1 MKTIITLVAL
11 LVGNAL
17 LAQKFTL
24 KGQLADSAGA
34 PLASATVFLLNPND
48 SSLVNF
54 AASNS
59 RGYFE
64 MKNINRSNY
73 LFKVTYVGYLPL
85 TIPISPRPE
94 ESIVDLGLL
103 NMEVDRRV
111 LDEVTIRAERAP
123 VTIKRDTI
131 EFNAGSFK
139 TKPNAMVED
148 LLKQMPS
155 IEVDNDGTIRAQ
167 GEQVQQVTV
176 DGREFF
182 GRDPKLATRNL
193 PADAVDKV
201 QVFDKKSDQAAF
213 TGIDDG
219 QRSKTINLELKE
231 EKRNGA
237 FGNMMAGAGND
248 ERFTSRLSL
257 NRFSKG
263 SQFSVLGMGNNINE
277 QGFSIDDYMNFSG
290 GSQQMMSGGA
300 VRLQFNGANDSG
312 IPLNFGG
319 RNNGLMTN
327 YGGGIN
333 LNKDLGKNRKTQV
346 NSSYFYNYLSHDLVQ
361 NTFRENFLPNNQNFN
376 FDQLSTQYNTN
387 SNHRVNLILD
397 HRIDSMN
404 SVKLTTNFTVNET
417 DSEVKSLST
426 TFSPEDTRQNESER
440 LSLSAGTTY
449 RLNSTLLYRHRF
461 NKKGRS
467 FATNLVL
474 GLTDTERNGSLSAT
488 NTFYVPADSTNTIEQ
503 RNYQKNDNQNYGVT
517 VTYTEPLGKRKYLEG
532 NYSLSN
538 NRNQVTREVFDIE
551 NENEVVN
558 DLLSNSFSSDYLYQ
572 RTGVNFR
579 MNRTKFNITAGV
591 AYQQTNL
598 NGELNP
604 PFEDISRTFSNVLPV
619 IRFNYDF
626 SGTKHLNF
634 DYETSV
640 QEPTIQQLQPVI
652 DNSDPLN
659 IYVGNPSLRPA
670 YNQNC
675 RINFITF
682 DPVSFISFFAF
693 VNVDYTTNA
702 ITNAQY
708 INDQL
713 VRTTI
718 PVNVSSNF
726 RAMADASFSFQ
737 LKQINSRFSIGTN
750 VRNFQT
756 ISILND
762 TENEIEQWTKGGNF
776 RYSYRYK
783 ELFDI
788 NLSARLN
795 HQKTTY
801 EFDQPTQSNV
811 NQTYSSEANLSF
823 LKNYQF
829 NAGFEYLVYQDP
841 ANNFRQEIP
850 LLNLSVSRFLLK
862 NKTGELK
869 FSVNNVFDR
878 ALGISQ
884 QATNN
889 YFERTVSNSLGQYVM
904 LSFTYALNKHLNP
917 MGIRRGGGMMRVI
930 TQ

>member
-1 MKTIITLVAL
+1 MRIIITLGTL
-11 LVGNAL
+11 FISQAL

-24 KGQLADSAGA
+24 KGQLADSAGI
-34 PLASATVFLLNPND
+34 PLSSATVLLLNPKD

-59 RGYFE
+59 KGYFE
-64 MKNINRSNY
+64 LKNINRAEY
-73 LFKVTYVGYLPL
+73 IFKVTYVGYLPL
-85 TIPISPRPE
+85 SVRISPRPDE
-94 ESIVDLGLL
+94 ATVDLGLL
-103 NMEVDRRV
+103 KMEVDRRI
-111 LDEVTIRAERAP
+111 LDEVTIRAERSP
-123 VTIKRDTI
+123 VAIKKDTI
-131 EFNAGSFK
+131 EFNASAFK
-139 TKPNAMVED
+139 TKPNAVVED
-148 LLKQMPS
+148 LLKQLPS

-237 FGNMMAGAGND
+237 FGNLLAGAGND
-248 ERFTSRLSL
+248 ERFTARLSL

-277 QGFSIDDYMNFSG
+277 QGFSIDDYMNFTG

-300 VRLQFNGANDSG
+300 VRLQFSGANDSG

-319 RNNGLMTN
+319 RSNGLMTN
-327 YGGGIN
+327 YGGGVN
-333 LNKDLGKNRKTQV
+333 FNKDLGKDRRTRLNG
-346 NSSYFYNYLSHDLVQ
+346 NYFYNYLNHDLVQ
-361 NTFRENFLPNNQNFN
+361 NTYRENYLPDNQNFN
-376 FDQLSTQYNTN
+376 FDQVSSQNNTN
-387 SNHRVNLILD
+387 SNHRVNFIMD
-397 HRIDSMN
+397 HKIDSMN
-404 SVKLTTNFTVNET
+404 SVKWTNNFSFNET
-417 DSEVKSLST
+417 VSELKSLSA
-426 TFSPEDTRQNESER
+426 TFSPENILQNESER
-440 LSLSAGTTY
+440 LSQSSGTTY
-449 RLNSTLLYRHRF
+449 RVNSNVLYRHRF
-461 NKKGRS
+461 AKKGRS
-467 FATNLVL
+467 FSANIML
-474 GLTDTERNGSLSAT
+474 GLTETEREGLLNAT
-488 NTFYVPADSTNTIEQ
+488 NTFYIPADSVNIIKQ
-503 RNYQKNDNQNYGVT
+503 RNSQKNDNQNYGVSLA
-517 VTYTEPLGKRKYLEG
+517 YTEPLGKRKYLEG
-532 NYSLSN
+532 SYSLNN
-538 NRNQVTREVFDIE
+538 NRNQVNREVYDIE
-551 NENEVVN
+551 NETEVIN
-558 DLLSNSFSSDYLYQ
+558 TLLSNSYSSDYLYQ
-572 RTGVNFR
+572 RLGLNFR
-579 MNRTKFNITAGV
+579 MNRSKYNITAGV

-598 NGELNP
+598 KGDLNP
-604 PFEDISRTFSNVLPV
+604 PFEDINRTFSNVLPV
-619 IRFNYDF
+619 VRFNYDF
-626 SGTKHLNF
+626 SGTRHLNV

-659 IYVGNPSLRPA
+659 IYIGNPALRPA
-670 YNQNC
+670 YSQNW
-675 RINFITF
+675 RVNFTTF
-682 DPVSFISFFAF
+682 DPVKFVSFFAF

-726 RAMADASFSFQ
+726 RAMADVSFSFQ
-737 LKQINSRFSIGTN
+737 VKKINSRFTIGTN
-750 VRNFQT
+750 VRNAQL

-762 TENEIEQWTKGGNF
+762 TENEIDQWTKGGNF

-783 ELFDI
+783 EIFDLS
-788 NLSARLN
+788 LSARLN
-795 HQKTTY
+795 YQKTAY
-801 EFDQPTQSNV
+801 QFNQPTQTNF

-823 LKNYQF
+823 LKNFQF

-850 LLNLSVSRFLLK
+850 LLNLSMSRFLLK
-862 NKTGELK
+862 NNAGELK
-869 FSVNNVFDR
+869 FSVNNVLDKT
-878 ALGISQ
+878 LGISQ
-884 QATNN
+884 QATSN
-889 YFERTVSNSLGQYVM
+889 YFERTVSNSLGQYFM
-904 LSFTYALNKHLNP
+904 ISFTYALNKHLNP
-917 MGIRRGGGMMRVI
+917 MGMRRGGAMMRVI
-930 TQ
+930 QQ

>member
-1 MKTIITLVAL
+1 MRIVITLTVIFIGQIAW
-11 LVGNAL
+11 
-17 LAQKFTL
+17 AQKFVL

-34 PLASATVFLLNPND
+34 PLGSATVLLLNPKD

-64 MKNINRSNY
+64 MKNINRADY

-85 TIPISPRPE
+85 TVHVSPRPE
-94 ESIVDLGLL
+94 EGIVDLGLL
-103 NMEVDRRV
+103 KMEVDRRV
-111 LDEVTIRAERAP
+111 LDEITIRAERAP
-123 VTIKRDTI
+123 VVIKKDTI
-131 EFNAGSFK
+131 EFNAASFR
-139 TKPNAMVED
+139 TKPNAVVED

-219 QRSKTINLELKE
+219 QRTKTINLELKE

-237 FGNMMAGAGND
+237 FGSMMAGAGND

-263 SQFSVLGMGNNINE
+263 SQFSILGMGNNINE

-300 VRLQFNGANDSG
+300 VRLSFGSDNDTG

-319 RNNGLMTN
+319 RNNGMMTN
-327 YGGGIN
+327 FGGGVN
-333 LNKDLGKNRKTQV
+333 LNKDFGKHRTTQV
-346 NSSYFYNYLSHDLVQ
+346 NGSYFYNYLNHELVQ
-361 NTFRENFLPNNQNFN
+361 NTFRENFLPNNQSFN
-376 FDQLSTQYNTN
+376 FDQLSSQYNTN
-387 SNHRVNLILD
+387 SNHRANLILD
-397 HRIDSMN
+397 HQIDSMN
-404 SVKLTTNFTVNET
+404 SVKWTTNFTFNET
-417 DSEVKSLST
+417 DSEVKSLSA
-426 TFSPEDTRQNESER
+426 TFTPEGTLQNESDR

-467 FATNLVL
+467 FSTNLTL
-474 GLTDTERNGSLSAT
+474 GLTDTERNGALNAT
-488 NTFYVPADSTNTIEQ
+488 NTFYIPVDSINTIEQ

-517 VTYTEPLGKRKYLEG
+517 FTYTEPLGKRKYLEG

-538 NRNQVTREVFDIE
+538 NRNQVIREVFDIE
-551 NENEVVN
+551 NESEVVN
-558 DLLSNSFSSDYLYQ
+558 NLLSNSFSSDYLYQ
-572 RTGVNFR
+572 RAGLNFR

-598 NGELNP
+598 DGDLNP

-619 IRFNYDF
+619 VRFNYNF

-652 DNSDPLN
+652 DNTDPLN
-659 IYVGNPSLRPA
+659 IYVGNPGLRPA
-670 YNQNC
+670 YNQSW
-675 RINFITF
+675 RVNFTTF
-682 DPVSFISFFAF
+682 DPVSFVSFFAF
-693 VNVDYTTNA
+693 VDVDYTTNA
-702 ITNAQY
+702 ITNAQF

-713 VRTTI
+713 VRTTV
-718 PVNVSSNF
+718 PVNVSGNF
-726 RAMADASFSFQ
+726 RAMGNASFSFQ
-737 LKQINSRFSIGTN
+737 AKKINSRFTIGTN
-750 VRNFQT
+750 VRNLHT

-762 TENEIEQWTKGGNF
+762 TENEINQWTKGGNF

-783 ELFDI
+783 EVVDLS
-788 NLSARLN
+788 LSAQLN
-795 HQKTTY
+795 HQKTRY
-801 EFDQPTQSNV
+801 EFDQPTQSNL
-811 NQTYSSEANLSF
+811 NQTYASELNLSF

-841 ANNFRQEIP
+841 ANDFRQTIP
-850 LLNLSVSRFLLK
+850 LLNLSLSRFLLK

-869 FSVNNVFDR
+869 FLINNVLDK

-884 QATNN
+884 SATNN
-889 YFERTVSNSLGQYVM
+889 YFERTISNSLGQYYM
-904 LSFTYALNKHLNP
+904 ITFTYALNKHLNP
-917 MGIRRGGGMMRVI
+917 MGMRRGGGMMRVI
-930 TQ
+930 RQ

>member
-1 MKTIITLVAL
+1 MRIVITLAVIFFGQ
-11 LVGNAL
+11 LVW
-17 LAQKFTL
+17 AQKFTL

-34 PLASATVFLLNPND
+34 PLASATVLLLNPKD

-54 AASNS
+54 AVSNS

-64 MKNINRSNY
+64 MKNISRADY
-73 LFKVTYVGYLPL
+73 LFKVTYVGCLPL
-85 TIPISPRPE
+85 MVRVSPRTE
-94 ESIVDLGLL
+94 ESVVDLGLL
-103 NMEVDRRV
+103 KMEVDRRV
-111 LDEVTIRAERAP
+111 LDEVTVRAERAP
-123 VTIKRDTI
+123 VVIKKDTI
-131 EFNAGSFK
+131 EFNASSFR
-139 TKPNAMVED
+139 TKPNAVVED

-219 QRSKTINLELKE
+219 QRTKTINLELKE

-237 FGNMMAGAGND
+237 FGNVTAGAGND
-248 ERFTSRLSL
+248 ERFISRLSL

-300 VRLQFNGANDSG
+300 VRLSFSSDNDTG

-333 LNKDLGKNRKTQV
+333 FNKDLGNNRKTQI
-346 NSSYFYNYLSHDLVQ
+346 NGSYFFNYLNHHLAQ
-361 NTFRENFLPNNQNFN
+361 NTYRENYLPNNQNFN
-376 FDQLSTQYNTN
+376 FNQLSSQNNTN
-387 SNHRVNLILD
+387 SNHRVNLTVD

-404 SVKLTTNFTVNET
+404 SVKWTNNFTYNET
-417 DSEVKSLST
+417 DSELKSRSGTL
-426 TFSPEDTRQNESER
+426 SPEGTVQNESER
-440 LSLSAGTTY
+440 VSQSSGATY
-449 RLNSTLLYRHRF
+449 RLNSSLLYRHRF

-467 FATNLVL
+467 FSANLLL
-474 GLTDTERNGSLSAT
+474 GLSDTERNGSLNAI
-488 NTFYVPADSTNTIEQ
+488 NTFYIPSDSVNMIEQ
-503 RNYQKNDNQNYGVT
+503 RNYQNNDNQNYGAT
-517 VTYTEPLGKRKYLEG
+517 LTYTEPLGKRKYLEG
-532 NYSLSN
+532 SYSLNS
-538 NRNQVTREVFDIE
+538 NRNQVTREVYDIV
-551 NENEVVN
+551 NETEVLN
-558 DLLSNSFSSDYLYQ
+558 NLLSNSYSSDYLYQ
-572 RTGVNFR
+572 RGGLNFR

-598 NGELNP
+598 QGDLNP
-604 PFEDISRTFSNVLPV
+604 PFEDINRTFKNVLPV
-619 IRFNYDF
+619 VRFNYDI
-626 SGTKHLNF
+626 SGTRHIMFN
-634 DYETSV
+634 YETSV

-659 IYVGNPSLRPA
+659 IYVGNPGLKPA
-670 YNQNC
+670 YNQSWRVDFN
-675 RINFITF
+675 TF

-693 VNVDYTTNA
+693 VDVDYTTNA

-708 INDQL
+708 ITDQL
-713 VRTTI
+713 IRTTI

-726 RAMADASFSFQ
+726 RAMGNASFSFQ
-737 LKQINSRFSIGTN
+737 AKKINSRFSLGTSL
-750 VRNFQT
+750 RNSQT

-762 TENEIEQWTKGGNF
+762 TENEIAQWTKGGNF

-783 ELFDI
+783 EIFDLS
-788 NLSARLN
+788 LSAQLN

-801 EFDQPTQSNV
+801 EFEQPTQSNL
-811 NQTYSSEANLSF
+811 NQTYASEVNLSF

-829 NAGFEYLVYQDP
+829 NAGFEYLVYRDP
-841 ANNFRQEIP
+841 ANDFQQEIP

-862 NKTGELK
+862 NKAGELK
-869 FSVNNVFDR
+869 FLLNNVLDK

-884 QATNN
+884 SATNN
-889 YFERTVSNSLGQYVM
+889 YFERIVSNSLGQYF
-904 LSFTYALNKHLNP
+904 LISFTYALNKHLNP
-917 MGIRRGGGMMRVI
+917 MGVRRGGGFMRVI

>member
-1 MKTIITLVAL
+1 MRVILALGIFLLGHAVA
-11 LVGNAL
+11 
-17 LAQKFTL
+17 AQKFTL

-34 PLASATVFLLNPND
+34 PLASATVLLLNPKD

-103 NMEVDRRV
+103 NMEVDRRI

-123 VTIKRDTI
+123 VTIKKDTI

-248 ERFTSRLSL
+248 KRFTSRLSL

-300 VRLQFNGANDSG
+300 VRLQFNGTNDSG

-333 LNKDLGKNRKTQV
+333 LNKDWGKNRKTQV
-346 NSSYFYNYLSHDLVQ
+346 NSSYFYNYLNHDLVQ
-361 NTFRENFLPNNQNFN
+361 NTLRENFLPNNQNFN

-387 SNHRVNLILD
+387 SNHRVNLILE

-404 SVKLTTNFTVNET
+404 SVKWTTNFTFNET

-426 TFSPEDTRQNESER
+426 TFSPEGTRQNESER
-440 LSLSAGTTY
+440 LSLSAGATY

-488 NTFYVPADSTNTIEQ
+488 NTFYIPADSTNTIEQ

-532 NYSLSN
+532 NYSISN
-538 NRNQVTREVFDIE
+538 NRNQVTRVVFDIE

-579 MNRTKFNITAGV
+579 MNRTAFNLTAGV
-591 AYQQTNL
+591 AYQQTSL

-619 IRFNYDF
+619 VRFNYDF

-652 DNSDPLN
+652 DNTDPLN

-670 YNQNC
+670 YNQNW
-675 RINFITF
+675 RVNFTTF

-737 LKQINSRFSIGTN
+737 VKKINSRFSIGTN

-783 ELFDI
+783 EFFDI
-788 NLSARLN
+788 SLAARLN

-869 FSVNNVFDR
+869 FSVNNVFDK

-884 QATNN
+884 QAANN
-889 YFERTVSNSLGQYVM
+889 YFERMVSNSLGQYVM

-917 MGIRRGGGMMRVI
+917 MGMRRGGGMMRVI

>member
-1 MKTIITLVAL
+1 MRILITLGAL
-11 LVGNAL
+11 LFGHLV

-24 KGQLADSAGA
+24 KGQLADSAGI
-34 PLASATVFLLNPND
+34 PLSSATVFLLNPKD

-54 AASNS
+54 AASNPQ
-59 RGYFE
+59 GYFE
-64 MKNINRSNY
+64 LKNINSAEY
-73 LFKVTYVGYLPL
+73 IFKVTYVGYLPL
-85 TIPISPRPE
+85 AMRIAPRPDE
-94 ESIVDLGLL
+94 AMIDLGVLT
-103 NMEVDRRV
+103 MEVDRRL
-111 LDEVTIRAERAP
+111 LDEITIRAERAP
-123 VTIKRDTI
+123 VAIKKDTI
-131 EFNAGSFK
+131 EFNASAFK
-139 TKPNAMVED
+139 TKPNAVVED

-201 QVFDKKSDQAAF
+201 QVFDRKSDQAAF

-237 FGNMMAGAGND
+237 FGNLMAGGGND
-248 ERFTSRLSL
+248 ERFITRLSL

-300 VRLQFNGANDSG
+300 LRLQFNGTNESG

-333 LNKDLGKNRKTQV
+333 FNRDLGKERRTQV
-346 NSSYFYNYLSHDLVQ
+346 NGNYFFNYLDHDLVQ
-361 NTFRENFLPNNQNFN
+361 NTYRENYLPNDQNFN
-376 FDQLSTQYNTN
+376 FDQVSSQNNTN
-387 SNHRVNLILD
+387 SNHRINFILD
-397 HRIDSMN
+397 QKIDSMN
-404 SVKLTTNFTVNET
+404 SVKWTTNFSFNET
-417 DSEVKSLST
+417 DSKVNSLST
-426 TFSPEDTRQNESER
+426 TFSPEGTLQNESER
-440 LSLSAGTTY
+440 LSQSSGTTY
-449 RLNSTLLYRHRF
+449 RFNSNALYRHRF
-461 NKKGRS
+461 AKKGRTFS
-467 FATNLVL
+467 ANLML
-474 GLTDTERNGSLSAT
+474 GLTETERNGSLNAI
-488 NTFYVPADSTNTIEQ
+488 NTFYIPADSVAIIEQ

-517 VTYTEPLGKRKYLEG
+517 FTYTEPLGKRRYLEG
-532 NYSLSN
+532 SYSLSN
-538 NRNQVTREVFDIE
+538 NRNQVNREVYDIE
-551 NENEVVN
+551 NEVEVIN
-558 DLLSNSFSSDYLYQ
+558 TLLSNSYSSDYLYQ
-572 RTGVNFR
+572 RSGLNFR
-579 MNRTKFNITAGV
+579 MNRSKFNLTAGV
-591 AYQQTNL
+591 SLQQTNL
-598 NGELNP
+598 RGELNP
-604 PFEDISRTFSNVLPV
+604 PFEDINRQFSNVLPV
-619 IRFNYDF
+619 VRFNYDF
-626 SGTKHLNF
+626 SGTRHLNVE
-634 DYETSV
+634 YETSV

-659 IYVGNPSLRPA
+659 IYVGNPALRPA
-670 YNQNC
+670 YNQNW
-675 RINFITF
+675 RVNFTTF
-682 DPVSFISFFAF
+682 DPVKFVSFFAF

-726 RAMADASFSFQ
+726 RAMADVSFSFQ
-737 LKQINSRFSIGTN
+737 VRKINSRFTIGTN
-750 VRNFQT
+750 VRNAQS
-756 ISILND
+756 ISFLND
-762 TENEIEQWTKGGNF
+762 TENEIDQWTKGGTF

-783 ELFDI
+783 EVFDLS
-788 NLSARLN
+788 LSARLN

-801 EFDQPTQSNV
+801 EFNQPTQSNL
-811 NQTYSSEANLSF
+811 NQTYSSEVNLSF

-829 NAGFEYLVYQDP
+829 STGFDFLVYQDP
-841 ANNFRQEIP
+841 SNDYQQEIP
-850 LLNLSVSRFLLK
+850 LLNLSLSRFLLK
-862 NKTGELK
+862 NNAGELK
-869 FSVNNVFDR
+869 FSVNNILDK

-884 QATNN
+884 QATSN
-889 YFERTVSNSLGQYVM
+889 YFERTVSNSLGQYFM

-917 MGIRRGGGMMRVI
+917 MGMRRSGAMMRVI
-930 TQ
+930 QQ

>member
-1 MKTIITLVAL
+1 MRLTLTLGIFL
-11 LVGNAL
+11 LGHATV
-17 LAQKFTL
+17 AQKFTL

-34 PLASATVFLLNPND
+34 PLASATVLLLNPKD

-54 AASNS
+54 AASNY

-64 MKNINRSNY
+64 MKNINRAEY
-73 LFKVTYVGYLPL
+73 IFKVSYVGYLPFAVRV
-85 TIPISPRPE
+85 SARPD
-94 ESIVDLGLL
+94 ESVVDLGVIK
-103 NMEVDRRV
+103 MEADTRV

-123 VTIKRDTI
+123 VVIKRDTI
-131 EFNAGSFK
+131 EFNASSFK
-139 TKPNAMVED
+139 TKPNAVVED

-219 QRSKTINLELKE
+219 QRLKTINLELKE
-231 EKRNGA
+231 EKRKGA
-237 FGNMMAGAGND
+237 FGSLMAGVGND

-257 NRFSKG
+257 NRFNKG
-263 SQFSVLGMGNNINE
+263 SQFSLLGMGNNINE

-300 VRLQFNGANDSG
+300 VRLQFSGTNDSG

-327 YGGGIN
+327 YGGGVN
-333 LNKDLGKNRKTQV
+333 YNKDVGKDKTQL
-346 NSSYFYNYLSHDLVQ
+346 SGSYFFNYLNHDLVQ
-361 NTFRENFLPNNQNFN
+361 NTYRENFLPDNQSFN
-376 FDQLSTQYNTN
+376 FDQRSSQSNTN
-387 SNHRVNLILD
+387 DNHRVNVILD
-397 HRIDSMN
+397 HKVDSLN
-404 SVKLTTNFTVNET
+404 SVKWTTNFSLNQTN
-417 DSEVKSLST
+417 SEIKSLSST
-426 TFSPEDTRQNESER
+426 YSQAGTLQNESER
-440 LSLSAGTTY
+440 VSQSAGTTY

-461 NKKGRS
+461 KKKGRS
-467 FATNLVL
+467 FSANATL
-474 GLTDTERNGSLSAT
+474 GLTDTDRNGTLNAI
-488 NTFYVPADSTNTIEQ
+488 NTFYIPFDSINTIEQ
-503 RNYQKNDNQNYGVT
+503 RNYQENSNQNYGAT
-517 VTYTEPLGKRKYLEG
+517 FTYTEPLGKRKYLEG
-532 NYSLSN
+532 SYSIN
-538 NRNQVTREVFDIE
+538 NNENQVNREVYDIE
-551 NENEVVN
+551 NENEVIN
-558 DLLSNSFSSDYLYQ
+558 NLLSNNYSSDYLYQ
-572 RTGVNFR
+572 RAGVNFR
-579 MNRTKFNITAGV
+579 INRTKFNITAGV
-591 AYQQTNL
+591 SYQQTNL
-598 NGELNP
+598 EGNLNP
-604 PFEDISRTFSNVLPV
+604 PFDDISRTFSNVLPV
-619 IRFNYDF
+619 VRFNYDF

-652 DNSDPLN
+652 DNTDPLN
-659 IYVGNPSLRPA
+659 IYVGNPGLRPA
-670 YNQNC
+670 YNQNW
-675 RINFITF
+675 RINFTTF

-718 PVNVSSNF
+718 PVNVSGNF

-737 LKQINSRFSIGTN
+737 VKKINSRFSIGTN
-750 VRNFQT
+750 VRNVRT

-762 TENEIEQWTKGGNF
+762 TENEIHQWTKGGNF
-776 RYSYRYK
+776 RYTFRYK
-783 ELFDI
+783 ELVDLS
-788 NLSARLN
+788 LSARLN

-801 EFDQPTQSNV
+801 QFDQPTQSNL
-811 NQTYSSEANLSF
+811 NQTYTSEANLSF
-823 LKNYQF
+823 LRNYQF

-841 ANNFRQEIP
+841 ANNYQQEIP
-850 LLNLSVSRFLLK
+850 LLNLSMSRFLLK
-862 NKTGELK
+862 NKAGELK

-889 YFERTVSNSLGQYVM
+889 YFERTVSNSLGMYFM

-917 MGIRRGGGMMRVI
+917 MGMRRGGGMMRVI